1 MNRKSVYFIYKKEK
15 GIKSIIIP
23 FLNIRFSSTQGI
35 LTPSSL
41 ANKLHRSHCY
51 INFEETLINL
61 IKSLELTPYSSMNKI
76 TEDEN
81 FILIFEI
88 LKAKIISNKDAIN
101 RYLIKSKYK

>member
-1 MNRKSVYFIYKKEK
+1 MNRKSVYFIYEKKK

-41 ANKLHRSHCY
+41 ANKLHRNYCY

-61 IKSLELTPYSSMNKI
+61 IKSLEYTNWYDINNI
-76 TEDEN
+76 NENEN
-81 FILIFEI
+81 FVLIFEI
-88 LKAKIISNKDAIN
+88 LKTKILTNKDVIN
-101 RYLIKSKYK
+101 KYLIKSKYK